1 MAYYDDITELTKELS
16 GDYRKHISKK
26 QTWSQ
31 YKKIYGLENI
41 KNNAFAIAR
50 LQTEWIRMQ
59 VNNRTDIVNKINTEI
74 NAQINPDFSTEIEKL
89 VGQNLEKSFFNL
101 KQRFEDAKKTSNEDF
116 NTTLEKIIKEYQVLV
131 NKIGSIQNNQGQ
143 IDYKSLSTIE
153 KSIFKL
159 ENDIVVLKQFLN
171 KYPSGATYEQLA
183 RAKIGY
189 SKTTTPQLMN
199 KTSKKSGA
207 VNILK
212 QLQGIGSAIKG
223 LELELAAT
231 EILGKHL
238 PNLNTNNTTSEVVN
252 TGNIRVQ
259 IGGSKLSTNIKEDI
273 SLFNTAL
280 NTTIELIDGKKISLE
295 ELIARNKN
303 GVTVTVSQ
311 PGYEQLQKA
320 MITAFSAKSSKSKNI
335 MLHSGLTLNNLLD
348 RVEDKDS
355 KYYALKHILQLYQ
368 WNNNMRGNI
377 DYNKAL
383 VNYNLSKILDQIIG
397 KKNDFIITNSGI
409 QLMSDYISD
418 MIKIGRYIRV
428 SSFSYTKGMDVVL

>member
-1 MAYYDDITELTKELS
+1 MAYYDDISELTKELS

-26 QTWSQ
+26 QTWAQ
-31 YKKIYGLENI
+31 YKKIYGLENMN
-41 KNNAFAIAR
+41 NNASAIAR
-50 LQTEWIRMQ
+50 LQTEWTRMQ
-59 VNNRTDIVNKINTEI
+59 ASNRADIINKINAEI
-74 NAQINPDFSTEIEKL
+74 NAQINPNFSAEIEKL

-101 KQRFEDAKKTSNEDF
+101 KQRFEQAKQSKVNF
-116 NTTLEKIIKEYQVLV
+116 NTTLEKIIQEYQALV

-143 IDYKSLSTIE
+143 INYKNLSTIE

-159 ENDIVVLKQFLN
+159 ENDIVVLKQFL
-171 KYPSGATYEQLA
+171 KQYPSGGTYEQLA
-183 RAKIGY
+183 QAKIGY
-189 SKTTTPQLMN
+189 SKTTTPQLMS
-199 KTSKKSGA
+199 KSSKKSGA

-231 EILGKHL
+231 EILGQHL
-238 PNLNTNNTTSEVVN
+238 PNLNANTTKSEVVN

-259 IGGSKLSTNIKEDI
+259 IGGGRLSTNIKEDI
-273 SLFNTAL
+273 SLFNTGL
-280 NTTIELIDGKKISLE
+280 DTTIELIDGKKISLK
-295 ELIARNKN
+295 ELITRNNK

-335 MLHSGLTLNNLLD
+335 ILHSGLTLSNLLD
-348 RVEDKDS
+348 RVENKDS

-368 WNNNMRGNI
+368 WNNNMRGNV

-418 MIKIGRYIRV
+418 MIKIGRYIRIP
-428 SSFSYTKGMDVVL
+428 SFSYTKGMDVVL